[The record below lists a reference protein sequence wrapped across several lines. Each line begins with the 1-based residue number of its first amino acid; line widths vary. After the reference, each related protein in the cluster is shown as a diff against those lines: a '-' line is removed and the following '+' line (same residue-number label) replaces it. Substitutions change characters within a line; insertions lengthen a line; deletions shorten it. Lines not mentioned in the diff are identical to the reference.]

1 MTHYLVFLCESMEN
15 KKIVVLFPCTIQNI
29 FIMSENNSKRTS
41 MFFAPDII
49 KSRFFVDFSHCHC
62 FFFGCLVCG
71 VHVVLPSC
79 QAAPLIPLKQLR
91 QHTITFVRMR
101 MNLESE
107 TRALRGKSTSFEKVG
122 MFCSPVN

>member
-1 MTHYLVFLCESMEN
+1 MAQYLVFLCESMEN
-15 KKIVVLFPCTIQNI
+15 NKIVVLFPCTIQNI

-41 MFFAPDII
+41 MFFAPDKI
-49 KSRFFVDFSHCHC
+49 KSRFFVVFSHRHC
-62 FFFGCLVCG
+62 LFGCLVCG

-101 MNLESE
+101 MNLKSE